1 MTVQLLTN
9 DEMISLLPTITIGND
24 KPKEQQ
30 WFTRAEV
37 LKIMRGVEEAIQKL
51 DEKSFVSPIPLG

>member
-1 MTVQLLTN
+1 MTVQLLT
-9 DEMISLLPTITIGND
+9 DEKMISLLPTIIMGND

-30 WFTRAEV
+30 WFTRSEV
-37 LKIMRGVEEAIQKL
+37 LKIMRGVEEAIQKT

>member
-1 MTVQLLTN
+1 MTSKILT
-9 DEMISLLPTITIGND
+9 DIEMQSLLPTITMGNE

-37 LKIMRGVEEAIQKL
+37 LKIMRDVEEAIQKL